1 MKISFKFGLANLIM
15 VFLIITLGSAFVITE
30 QKTIEGF
37 NDLAENNYPFQV
49 LLKDIQ
55 ANIQG
60 RGMSELSFIV
70 TQNPQ
75 YLEKI
80 SQRTK
85 VIQANIQQAKTLKI
99 DSEEREKIDLLEK
112 ELEAYLRLSE
122 TVQRNVQEN
131 DLEGAQTIHYG
142 EEMMAAD
149 DLIKDV
155 DKLLEHKT
163 EAVATNIGNIRQIS
177 SRGLMLAFTITLI
190 SILIAALSWLW
201 LSRSIVSPLRNLTE
215 ISSKIARGDLTL
227 KLNRRETAKDEVQLL
242 SNHFG
247 IMVDNLRE
255 LIRQVQ
261 SNAQT
266 AKQTVD
272 SLAGQIEGAQAA
284 SEEVAASIEEVAG
297 HLHAQQNGIEGIFK
311 AVNRTAEG
319 IIHIE
324 QMEKNTLDVVRQ
336 NRERALSGNTINSKA
351 IAQMKNIVLQEQH
364 MTEKIQQLVMESGQI
379 QSIVEIITG
388 LAAQTNLLALNA
400 AIEAARAGTHG
411 QGFAVVAEEVRKLAE
426 QSARSAKEIAGIGSS
441 IREGM
446 QNVVDVMQ
454 VTTQVVEQGMESVRE
469 SGEGFEHILSASDEA
484 VRTVEQVNQA
494 IQRIT
499 SEARVIEK
507 TIQEIALA
515 SRSVNESTEQIQ
527 AGSQE
532 EAATMTALSSQMF
545 DFVSILQDLQKRV
558 DQFKV

>member
-247 IMVDNLRE
+247 I
-255 LIRQVQ
+255 
-261 SNAQT
+261 
-266 AKQTVD
+266 
-272 SLAGQIEGAQAA
+272 
-284 SEEVAASIEEVAG
+284 
-297 HLHAQQNGIEGIFK
+297 
-311 AVNRTAEG
+311 
-319 IIHIE
+319 
-324 QMEKNTLDVVRQ
+324 
-336 NRERALSGNTINSKA
+336 
-351 IAQMKNIVLQEQH
+351 
-364 MTEKIQQLVMESGQI
+364 
-379 QSIVEIITG
+379 
-388 LAAQTNLLALNA
+388 
-400 AIEAARAGTHG
+400 
-411 QGFAVVAEEVRKLAE
+411 
-426 QSARSAKEIAGIGSS
+426 
-441 IREGM
+441 
-446 QNVVDVMQ
+446 
-454 VTTQVVEQGMESVRE
+454 
-469 SGEGFEHILSASDEA
+469 
-484 VRTVEQVNQA
+484 
-494 IQRIT
+494 
-499 SEARVIEK
+499 K
-507 TIQEIALA
+507 T
-515 SRSVNESTEQIQ
+515 
-527 AGSQE
+527 
-532 EAATMTALSSQMF
+532 
-545 DFVSILQDLQKRV
+545 
-558 DQFKV
+558 